1 MGRGATKGPLS
12 RPTTDLLPDPEWMPL
27 SADDRIPRVPV
38 ARALFVLS
46 LLAST
51 TAIASTVVPLS
62 VSDMTG
68 RSRQIFHGVCIEAR
82 ADIVDGDIVT
92 RFRFAVAEGLKGV
105 PTDTLDVVL
114 PGGTLDGIRYRIT
127 GMPNFVPGEE
137 VVLFLTRPDSAG
149 RVWPV
154 GLAQGGFRVRRETD
168 SPPRVRRN
176 FAGLRFQGSA
186 RAAGI
191 QADDLRLDD
200 LLDEVRSLT
209 GATAT
214 GDRR

>member
-1 MGRGATKGPLS
+1 
-12 RPTTDLLPDPEWMPL
+12 MPL
-27 SADDRIPRVPV
+27 SADDRISRVPV

-68 RSRQIFHGVCIEAR
+68 RARQIFHGVCIEAH

-105 PTDTLDVVL
+105 PTTDTLDVVL

-127 GMPNFVPGEE
+127 GMPSFVPGEE

-154 GLAQGGFRVRRETD
+154 GLAQGGFRVRRETVG
-168 SPPRVRRN
+168 PARVRRN
-176 FAGLRFQGSA
+176 FAGLRFQGPA
-186 RAAGI
+186 RSAGI
-191 QADDLRLDD
+191 QADDLRLED

>member
-1 MGRGATKGPLS
+1 MTLYDYPRSGHAHRIRLFLSIIDEPYESVNVDMQKGEHK
-12 RPTTDLLPDPEWMPL
+12 DPEYRKLSPL
-27 SADDRIPRVPV
+27 GQVPT
-38 ARALFVLS
+38 L
-46 LLAST
+46 
-51 TAIASTVVPLS
+51 
-62 VSDMTG
+62 
-68 RSRQIFHGVCIEAR
+68 
-82 ADIVDGDIVT
+82 VDGDIVT

-105 PTDTLDVVL
+105 PTDTLEVVL

>member
-1 MGRGATKGPLS
+1 MR
-12 RPTTDLLPDPEWMPL
+12 LP
-27 SADDRIPRVPV
+27 ADDRIPRVPV

-46 LLAST
+46 LLAAM
-51 TAIASTVVPLS
+51 TATASTVVPMS
-62 VSDMTG
+62 VSDMIG
-68 RSRQIFHGVCIEAR
+68 RSRQIFHGVCVEAH
-82 ADIVDGDIVT
+82 ADILDGDIVT

-105 PTDTLDVVL
+105 PTTDTLDVVL
-114 PGGTLDGIRYRIT
+114 PGGTFEGIRYRIT
-127 GMPNFVPGEE
+127 GMPNFAPGEE

-168 SPPRVRRN
+168 GPPRVRRN

-214 GDRR
+214 GGKP